1 LLQSPPFGEWAEPFG
16 SQQVGSSA
24 MPFKRNP
31 INAENIDSLA
41 RYLAALPRIAWD
53 NAAHNLL
60 ERTLDD
66 SANRRI
72 MLPEAFL
79 TADELLTRTARIIK
93 GLRIDDYGIRRNLE
107 TYGIFAATER
117 LLMAAVRAGG
127 DRQELHEVIREHSLA
142 AWEAMRTGQANL
154 LADTLCADPRI
165 TQLIPPEIA
174 HEYLK
179 AEAHIGDA
187 PQRARK
193 LAQIIQVTLDSKEV
207 VHADAG

>member
-1 LLQSPPFGEWAEPFG
+1 
-16 SQQVGSSA
+16 

-31 INAENIDSLA
+31 INTENIDSLA
-41 RYLAALPRIAWD
+41 RYLAALPRVAWD

-79 TADELLTRTARIIK
+79 TADELLIRATRIIK
-93 GLRIDDYGIRRNLE
+93 GLRIDDYGIHRNLE

-127 DRQELHEVIREHSLA
+127 DRQELHEVIREHSLS
-142 AWEAMRTGQANL
+142 AWEAMRTGQANG
-154 LADTLCADPRI
+154 LADMLCADPRI
-165 TQLIPPEIA
+165 TELIPSEQA
-174 HEYLK
+174 RDFLK

-187 PQRARK
+187 PQRARQM
-193 LAQIIQVTLDSKEV
+193 AETVRATLESRETA
-207 VHADAG
+207 HADAG